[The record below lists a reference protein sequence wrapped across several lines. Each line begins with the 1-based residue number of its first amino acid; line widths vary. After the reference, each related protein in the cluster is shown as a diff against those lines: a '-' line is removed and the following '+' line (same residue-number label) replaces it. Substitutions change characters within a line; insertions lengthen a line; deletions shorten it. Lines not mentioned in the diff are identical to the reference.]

1 MSSNTL
7 PTPPSSSAR
16 RSSGTLAALLVGL
29 PLAAALLALFHFG
42 PLRHSKVF
50 RYVEYPV
57 QWVEVCFFCVGM
69 GALALRWLSL
79 RAENAACSV
88 ELLPRWDGKPLP
100 ATGAHELLAG
110 IARQPERIRETL
122 FGRRLRTVLE
132 FISQRQ
138 SAVELD
144 DQLRSLAD
152 ADAVAQDNSFGL
164 IRFITWAIP
173 ILGFLGTVVGITG
186 AISGVTPEQLEHSMS
201 AVTDGLGEAFDSTA
215 LALGLTMLQ
224 MFVAHLVERQ
234 EQSLLANVD
243 SQVERHLAHRFQ
255 RQAVESSPVL
265 EAVRRGSE
273 GLSGL
278 VEAMVRKQADV
289 WAAALG
295 EPEKRASAIYQQV
308 QAQFSYALGQSLE
321 QTAEAYAQRLAALE
335 KQSLERMARIL
346 HELNGLATAVRDTG
360 REQQETL
367 CRVADG
373 IAGQADVMGKL
384 QRDAGDLARLQAALH
399 ENLDAITRTGNFE
412 EAVHSLNAAVHLLT
426 ARAMGQSH
434 HGPAGRAA

>member
-1 MSSNTL
+1 MSSTS
-7 PTPPSSSAR
+7 TPATPSSSAR
-16 RSSGTLAALLVGL
+16 RSGSTLAALVVGL
-29 PLAAALLALFHFG
+29 PLAAALLALFHYG
-42 PLRHSKVF
+42 PLRESKVF

-69 GALALRWLSL
+69 AALALRWLTL

-88 ELLPRWDGKPLP
+88 DMLPRWDGKPLP
-100 ATGAHELLAG
+100 ATAAHELLAG
-110 IARQPERIRETL
+110 IARQAARVRETIY
-122 FGRRLRTVLE
+122 GRRLRAVLE
-132 FISQRQ
+132 FIGQRQ
-138 SAVELD
+138 SAAELD

-234 EQSLLANVD
+234 EQTLLANVD
-243 SQVERHLAHRFQ
+243 HQVERHLAHRFQ
-255 RQAVESSPVL
+255 RQSVDSSPIL
-265 EAVRRGSE
+265 A
-273 GLSGL
+273 GLGGL
-278 VEAMVRKQADV
+278 VESLVRKQAEV
-289 WAAALG
+289 WADALG
-295 EPEKRASAIYQQV
+295 EPEKRAATIYQQM
-308 QAQFSYALGQSLE
+308 QAQFSHALGQALE
-321 QTAEAYAQRLAALE
+321 QTAEAHAQRLAALE

-346 HELNGLATAVRDTG
+346 QELNGLAAAVRDTG
-360 REQQETL
+360 RDQQETL

-384 QRDAGDLARLQAALH
+384 QRDANDLARLQAALH

-426 ARAMGQSH
+426 ARAMGQPH